1 MMKLCSISCMTDI
14 LKVPH
19 AKQDKGV
26 IRKCS
31 STTESKM
38 ISFTESR
45 KNAFAWLL
53 RIRKQEDKC

>member
-31 STTESKM
+31 KHYRAQDDQLYRVYIERTPLPSY
-38 ISFTESR
+38 
-45 KNAFAWLL
+45 
-53 RIRKQEDKC
+53 